1 MIGCFFFVFFLLLLF
16 GRRRRR
22 RRRRNYV
29 IYDMYTV
36 SFVFESKLSTCI
48 NTHTCKTYK
57 HRREIDREIEKK
69 RNNNENNEGRISF
82 LMEDSVGCVSVFFI
96 ISKFMN

>member
-1 MIGCFFFVFFLLLLF
+1 M
-16 GRRRRR
+16 
-22 RRRRNYV
+22 